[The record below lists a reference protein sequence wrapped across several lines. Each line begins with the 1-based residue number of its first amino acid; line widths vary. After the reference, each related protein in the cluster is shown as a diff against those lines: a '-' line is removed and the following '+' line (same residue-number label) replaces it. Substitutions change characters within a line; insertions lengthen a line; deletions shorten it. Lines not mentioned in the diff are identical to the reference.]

1 MEQDRFVRGK
11 GITVDHIFDIVNT
24 IFMAILCLI
33 IVYPLYYVLVA
44 SFTEPSVVSSGQLL
58 LYPVVPFLDGYKKLI
73 SYQPIWIG
81 YRNTILYTLVGTAIS
96 IVVTIPAAYA
106 MSRHN
111 LWGRKFLN
119 FLFTFTMFFGGG
131 IIPMFVLLRQLDIY
145 NTIWAV
151 TVPYCVSV
159 FNLIVCRTFFET
171 NIPGELLDAAFVDG
185 CSDFR
190 FFFQIVLPIST
201 TIIAVMI
208 LFYATGI
215 WNNYMLS
222 LMFLV
227 DDSKMPLQIV
237 LRKLILIN
245 TAGSSVY
252 TDPGEL
258 AVRNKLAQQLRFCII
273 VVSAAPLLIV
283 YPFLQKYFAVGMTV
297 GAVKG

>member
-1 MEQDRFVRGK
+1 M
-11 GITVDHIFDIVNT
+11 
-24 IFMAILCLI
+24 
-33 IVYPLYYVLVA
+33 
-44 SFTEPSVVSSGQLL
+44 
-58 LYPVVPFLDGYKKLI
+58 
-73 SYQPIWIG
+73 
-81 YRNTILYTLVGTAIS
+81 GTAIS

-131 IIPMFVLLRQLDIY
+131 IIPMFVLLRQLHIY

>member
-131 IIPMFVLLRQLDIY
+131 IIPMFVLLRQLHIY

-283 YPFLQKYFAVGMTV
+283 YPFLQKV
-297 GAVKG
+297 

>member
-1 MEQDRFVRGK
+1 MENQHFVRGK
-11 GITVDHIFDIVNT
+11 GFSVDHVFDIINT
-24 IFMAILCLI
+24 LVMIILSLV

-44 SFTEPSVVSSGQLL
+44 SFTEPSIVNSGTLL
-58 LYPVVPFLDGYKKLI
+58 LYPVTPFLDGYKKLI
-73 SYQPIWIG
+73 SYEPIWQG
-81 YRNTILYTLVGTAIS
+81 YLNTILYTVVGTSIS
-96 IVVTIPAAYA
+96 IIVTIPAAYSL
-106 MSRHN
+106 SRN
-111 LWGRKFLN
+111 DLFGRKLLN
-119 FLFTFTMFFGGG
+119 FLFTFTMFFSGGT
-131 IIPMFVLLRQLDIY
+131 IPMFVLLRQMKIY
-145 NTIWAV
+145 NTIWAMAL
-151 TVPYCVSV
+151 PFCVSV

-171 NIPGELLDAAFVDG
+171 NIPNELLDAAVVDG
-185 CSDFR
+185 CTDFR
-190 FFFQIVLPIST
+190 FFFRIVVPMST

-215 WNNYMLS
+215 WNNYMQA
-222 LMFLV
+222 LMYLV

-245 TAGSSVY
+245 TAGSSIY

-273 VVSAAPLLIV
+273 VVSAAPLLIA